1 MQKTKGKQL
10 VFEILFT
17 LLLLFL
23 LVALLVTELSRE
35 SAAYFYERAELVTY
49 TQSDTLTGYI
59 FREEIAADTL
69 NNGPVDYLAQDG
81 ASVLAGDVLANVY
94 RDDEGAD
101 KRERAAALYAQIA
114 ELEAA
119 LGVPDWKQS
128 YLTNYT
134 ALMRELSAGNLK
146 NAPSRAD
153 ATTTA
158 LGGRDAEAEQAE
170 MLARIAALK
179 EELRAL
185 SAHTGVPFPTKAL
198 KNGTFYRSADGYE
211 ALFGI
216 SQLSN
221 LTPATL
227 DLLLAAPPMLD
238 NVIGKLVCEGPW
250 YLAVPLERTLAETY
264 TEGASY
270 PVRFDNNRVTMTLER
285 IYTDDTDRALLIFG
299 STEHCTWLS
308 TERAQRVSVEKGR
321 VTGLSIPADALSP
334 DNTVFVEKDGVVQL
348 RKVTPVLRE
357 EGCVLLSDSDGELTK
372 GERVIVSTKQLFEG
386 KVLE

>member
-1 MQKTKGKQL
+1 MQKIKGKQL
-10 VFEILFT
+10 AFEILFA
-17 LLLLFL
+17 LFLLFL
-23 LVALLVTELSRE
+23 LIAILVTELSRE
-35 SAAYFYERAELVTY
+35 SESYFYERAELVSY
-49 TQSDTLTGYI
+49 TQSDALTGYV

-69 NNGPVDYLAQDG
+69 NNGPVDYLVENGTHVQT
-81 ASVLAGDVLANVY
+81 GDTLANVY
-94 RDDEGAD
+94 RDDEGSD

-134 ALMRELSAGNLK
+134 ALMRELSAGNTKAALD
-146 NAPSRAD
+146 RAQLT
-153 ATTTA
+153 ATA
-158 LGGRDAEAEQAE
+158 LGGRDAQAQQQE
-170 MLARIAALK
+170 LLARIAVL
-179 EELRAL
+179 EQELRAL
-185 SAHTGVPFPTKAL
+185 NAHTNVPIPTKAL
-198 KNGTFYRSADGYE
+198 KDGTFYRTADGYE

-216 SQLSN
+216 GQLAD
-221 LTPATL
+221 LTPAAL
-227 DLLLAAPPMLD
+227 DLLLAAPPVLD

-250 YLAVPLERTLAETY
+250 YLAIPLTRTLAETY
-264 TEGASY
+264 TQGAAY

-285 IYTDDTDRALLIFG
+285 IYTDDTDRALLVFG
-299 STEHCTWLS
+299 STENCTWLS
-308 TERAQRVSVEKGR
+308 TARAQHVSVEKGR

-334 DNTVFVEKDGVVQL
+334 DNTVFVAQDGVVHL

-357 EGCVLLSDSDGELTK
+357 QGCVLLSCTDGELAQ